1 MRSLL
6 VSSLLCLTLAGCSQT
21 ASYSPSPTLAGTL
34 YDYRIESASGEPY
47 SLNKLA
53 TELKHADVVL
63 VGEWH
68 SHSGVHLFQAALL
81 AELAS
86 NSSNMALSM
95 EQFARPDQAV
105 INQYL
110 AGEIGENSLLS
121 QTHRWSNYNS
131 SYRPLVE
138 FAKENSL
145 AIIASNA
152 PADTVRCI
160 AAEGEDYLDRL
171 PKEKRQYVAATL
183 HDDESPYKEKFFAA
197 MFHGDEA
204 KTENQYLAQLA
215 WDDTMAESIVNFL
228 KQHPNDK
235 IMHIA
240 GAFHVENG
248 LGIAHR
254 IHLLNP
260 DLKVA
265 IISPQTEDE
274 PLEQT
279 IDDYR
284 LIVNPLPPQW
294 LSDAEM
300 EEAMTSMRHGHHTP
314 PCD

>member
-1 MRSLL
+1 MRSLF

-21 ASYSPSPTLAGTL
+21 ASYSSSPALTGTL

-47 SLNKLA
+47 SLEKLA
-53 TELKHADVVL
+53 TALESADVIL

-86 NSSNMALSM
+86 ITPNMALSM

-110 AGEIGENSLLS
+110 AGDIGENSLLS

-138 FAKENSL
+138 FAKENGL
-145 AIIASNA
+145 PIIASNA

-160 AAEGEDYLDRL
+160 AAEGKDYLDRL
-171 PKEKRQYVAATL
+171 PEDKRQFVAATL

-215 WDDTMAESIVNFL
+215 WDDTMAESIVDFL

-235 IMHIA
+235 VMHIA

-248 LGIAHR
+248 LGIARR

-260 DLKVA
+260 DLNIA

-274 PLEQT
+274 PLSQAV
-279 IDDYR
+279 DDYR
-284 LIVNPLPPQW
+284 LIVKPLPPQW
-294 LSDAEM
+294 LTDEEM
-300 EEAMTSMRHGHHTP
+300 EQAMAGMRHGDHTP

>member
-1 MRSLL
+1 MRSLF

-21 ASYSPSPTLAGTL
+21 DRYSPSPALTGTL

-47 SLNKLA
+47 SLDKLA
-53 TELKHADVVL
+53 TDLDSVDVIL

-81 AELAS
+81 SELAS
-86 NSSNMALSM
+86 NSPNIALSM

-105 INQYL
+105 IDQYL
-110 AGEIGENSLLS
+110 AGDIGENSLLN

-138 FAKENSL
+138 FSKENGLS
-145 AIIASNA
+145 IIASNA

-160 AAEGEDYLDRL
+160 ASDGKDYLDRL
-171 PKEKRQYVAATL
+171 PEEKRQYVAATL
-183 HDDESPYKEKFFAA
+183 HNDESPYKEKFFEA

-215 WDDTMAESIVNFL
+215 WDDTMAESIVDFL
-228 KQHPNDK
+228 KAHPNDK
-235 IMHIA
+235 VMHIA
-240 GAFHVENG
+240 GAFHVEGG

-254 IHLLNP
+254 IHRLNP

-265 IISPQTEDE
+265 IISPQAEDE
-274 PLEQT
+274 PLDQS

-284 LIVNPLPPQW
+284 LIVKPLPPQW

-300 EEAMTSMRHGHHTP
+300 EDAMEHASRPSYTAM
-314 PCD
+314 